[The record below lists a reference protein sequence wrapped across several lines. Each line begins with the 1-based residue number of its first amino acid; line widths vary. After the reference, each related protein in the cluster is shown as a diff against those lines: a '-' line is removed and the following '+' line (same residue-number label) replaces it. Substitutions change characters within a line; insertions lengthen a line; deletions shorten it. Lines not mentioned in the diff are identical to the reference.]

1 MFVTRTDIPRKAKA
15 RIYHIDNIP
24 DRILRTHAR
33 KRNRNRA
40 GKQIDLKMLSVYE
53 RIENPELYRQFHEP
67 ILREQKMTMVKR
79 KINGQEKTI
88 TPLQNFDHSVGRRL
102 DALKYQFNLLSK
114 CVGPQFETTA
124 ERLDFVETAIVE
136 MYDAAI
142 KALRNP
148 TKQVAVKSEFAAKLS
163 AC

>member
-1 MFVTRTDIPRKAKA
+1 MTTTRMDVPRKPKA

-24 DRILRTHAR
+24 DRILRIHAR
-33 KRNRNRA
+33 KRNRRRA
-40 GKQIDLKMLSVYE
+40 SKQIDLKMLSVYA
-53 RIENPELYRQFHEP
+53 RIDNPELYGQFHKP
-67 ILREQKMTMVKR
+67 ILRGQKMTMVKR
-79 KINGQEKTI
+79 KINGDEKTI

-102 DALKYQFNLLSK
+102 DALKYQFELLGK
-114 CVGPQFETTA
+114 CVGPQFESTQ
-124 ERLDFVETAIVE
+124 ERLDFVELAITE

-148 TKQVAVKSEFAAKLS
+148 TKKQAVKSVFAAKLS